1 MSNYILNK
9 RASLDMPVTLE
20 TKDDTTLYGMIRPT
34 SPEAVKAINE
44 QLPNLTPQDLF
55 VACRSELKFNTSD
68 IPHIHLENSDITI
81 NTKDKKADIDN
92 TIFRNS
98 CFKTNNISK
107 CIIKDSEL
115 TNIRYI
121 NKNDSKLDI
130 QNSSLVNIDLTDD
143 IELQNVKAYLY
154 DKHFKVKRFILK
166 NDQIINT
173 KIYVLNYN
181 KKLDPQEAYFIK
193 DSIIEYAAINGQSKL
208 DHITL
213 KGNSKVELYN
223 PITPLDKKD
232 AILDINDKKTQEII
246 STANSSDFVEPILN
260 EDKKLLQNTFYIYKS
275 YMLNEIGFS

>member
-9 RASLDMPVTLE
+9 KASLDMPVTLE

-232 AILDINDKKTQEII
+232 AILDINDKKTQKII
-246 STANSSDFVEPILN
+246 SNANSLDFVEPIPN
-260 EDKKLLQNTFYIYKS
+260 EGKELLKDTFYIYKS
-275 YMLNEIGFS
+275 YMLNEIGFN

>member
-1 MSNYILNK
+1 MSNYILK
-9 RASLDMPVTLE
+9 EKASLDMPVDLE
-20 TKDDTTLYGMIRPT
+20 IKDDTTIYGTITPT

-44 QLPNLTPQDLF
+44 QLPNLTSQDLF
-55 VACRSELKFNTSD
+55 VAFGSELIFNTSN
-68 IPHIHLENSDITI
+68 IPHIHLKNSTIII
-81 NTKDKKADIDN
+81 NTKDKKSDISN
-92 TIFRNS
+92 TVFRDS

-115 TNIRYI
+115 KNVRYI
-121 NKNDSKLDI
+121 NKNNSKLGI

-154 DKHFKVKRFILK
+154 DKHFKAKRFILK
-166 NDQIINT
+166 NDRIINT

-181 KKLDPQEAYFIK
+181 KDLDPQKAYFIK
-193 DSIIEYAAINGQSKL
+193 DSTIEYAAINGQSKL

-213 KGNSKVELYN
+213 RGNSKVELYN

-232 AILDINDKKTQEII
+232 AILDINDEKIQEKI

>member
-9 RASLDMPVTLE
+9 KASLDMPVTLE

-55 VACRSELKFNTSD
+55 VACGSELKFNTSD

-81 NTKDKKADIDN
+81 NTKDKKADINN

-98 CFKTNNISK
+98 YFKTNNLSK
-107 CIIKDSEL
+107 CIIKDSEFK
-115 TNIRYI
+115 NIRYT
-121 NKNDSKLDI
+121 NKNNSKLDI
-130 QNSSLVNIDLTDD
+130 QNSSLINTDLIDD

-154 DKHFKVKRFILK
+154 DKQFKVKRFLLK
-166 NDQIINT
+166 NNRIINT

-181 KKLDPQEAYFIK
+181 KKLDPQKAYFIK
-193 DSIIEYAAINGQSKL
+193 DSTIEYAAINGQSKL

-213 KGNSKVELYN
+213 RGNSKVELYN

-232 AILDINDKKTQEII
+232 ASLDINDEKIQEKI

>member
-246 STANSSDFVEPILN
+246 SNANSLDFVEPIPN
-260 EDKKLLQNTFYIYKS
+260 EGKELLKDTFYIYKS
-275 YMLNEIGFS
+275 YMLNEIGFN

>member
-1 MSNYILNK
+1 
-9 RASLDMPVTLE
+9 MPVTLE

-154 DKHFKVKRFILK
+154 DKHSKVKRFILK
-166 NDQIINT
+166 NDRIINT

-208 DHITL
+208 DHIIL
-213 KGNSKVELYN
+213 RGNSKVELYN
-223 PITPLDKKD
+223 PITPLDKKG
-232 AILDINDKKTQEII
+232 AILDINDKKTQKII
-246 STANSSDFVEPILN
+246 SNANSLDFVEPILN
-260 EDKKLLQNTFYIYKS
+260 KDKELNKGKELLKDTFYIYKS
-275 YMLNEIGFS
+275 YMLNEVGFS